1 MIITIEEAF
10 MIERIRNLP
19 PEARAS
25 LVELLDLPRGED
37 QIKAIIE
44 AEQIKTREL
53 VKQRKAHRLEWD
65 AREKEPTPINRL
77 RLYEKNG
84 EKRIR
89 LFSSRIWEKERG
101 SQAAFDLFRKDL
113 VSVTLANTEGRI

>member
-1 MIITIEEAF
+1 MTITIEEAF

-44 AEQIKTREL
+44 AEQIKNKEL
-53 VKQRKAHRLEWD
+53 LKKRKARRLEWD
-65 AREKEPTPINRL
+65 ARTGEPTPIKRL
-77 RLYEKNG
+77 RLYEENERKKTG
-84 EKRIR
+84 
-89 LFSSRIWEKERG
+89 LFIFRIWEKERG
-101 SQAAFDLFRKDL
+101 SQAAFDRFRKDL
-113 VSVTLANTEGRI
+113 VSVTLANEEGRI